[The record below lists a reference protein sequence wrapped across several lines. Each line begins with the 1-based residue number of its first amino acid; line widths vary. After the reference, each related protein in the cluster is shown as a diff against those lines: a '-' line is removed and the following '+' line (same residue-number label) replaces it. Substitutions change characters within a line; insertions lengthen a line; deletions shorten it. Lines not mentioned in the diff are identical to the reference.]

1 MEYKV
6 TCNGVF
12 FGSSCD
18 QYIML
23 NDYEYGFYEDDYICP
38 NCQNQEEM
46 YLNDWYD
53 DDTDDAYALASA
65 GHGMDEDY

>member
-6 TCNGVF
+6 TCNGTF

-23 NDYEYGFYEDDYICP
+23 DDYEYGFYEDDYICP
-38 NCQNQEEM
+38 DCMNQEEM
-46 YLNDWYD
+46 YLNDWADEAID
-53 DDTDDAYALASA
+53 DEYALASA